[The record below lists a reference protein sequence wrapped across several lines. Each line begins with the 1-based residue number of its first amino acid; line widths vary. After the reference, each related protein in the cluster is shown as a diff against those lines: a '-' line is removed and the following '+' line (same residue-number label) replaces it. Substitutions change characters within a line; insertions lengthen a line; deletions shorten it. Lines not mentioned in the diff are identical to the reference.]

1 VLARAFRRIVATNTP
16 FATVAGELI
25 LATTPSARSAPNA
38 AIQPANAQSA
48 VHLTLHRLET
58 VVEQMATRLSRL
70 ERNHSSLRRRL
81 VADKAEAS

>member
-1 VLARAFRRIVATNTP
+1 
-16 FATVAGELI
+16 

-48 VHLTLHRLET
+48 VHLTLHKLEA

>member
-1 VLARAFRRIVATNTP
+1 LAN
-16 FATVAGELI
+16 
-25 LATTPSARSAPNA
+25 TTPSVCIAPNA
-38 AIQPANAQSA
+38 AIQTANAQSA

-81 VADKAEAS
+81 IAEKGRVMTAGVVQFMSAGERALEAS

>member
-1 VLARAFRRIVATNTP
+1 LANTP
-16 FATVAGELI
+16 SV
-25 LATTPSARSAPNA
+25 RSAPNA
-38 AIQPANAQSA
+38 AIQPANPTSS

-81 VADKAEAS
+81 VADTDRQAS

>member
-1 VLARAFRRIVATNTP
+1 MA
-16 FATVAGELI
+16 
-25 LATTPSARSAPNA
+25 TPSARTHATTA
-38 AIQPANAQSA
+38 VQPANVQSA

>member
-1 VLARAFRRIVATNTP
+1 VRARAFRRIVATNQAIRTS
-16 FATVAGELI
+16 GEMFSM
-25 LATTPSARSAPNA
+25 ATPSARSAPNA
-38 AIQPANAQSA
+38 AVQPANAQSA

-58 VVEQMATRLSRL
+58 AVAQMATRLSRL